1 MSENIKLFVKTLVG
15 APVKL
20 IMKETDSVYN
30 LKEKILSLTGI
41 PLKEQIVIF
50 SDILRTDS
58 KLLKSFL
65 TRNGNTCLVLTE
77 KESPKCIIFKEINIK
92 IEYEEINS
100 ILKIIINNW
109 TTVYGLKEMINQ
121 GEKIPLEYQNI
132 LYNDNILEDEK
143 TLYYYGIKE
152 DSILNLKKVKNIKK
166 IKIYIKN
173 EDQTNYNAYL
183 VSPYEKI
190 NCLKDK
196 ILKSENIKIF
206 DWLNIYYL
214 DKSMKTG
221 EISESTLLDQDNLYD
236 KFINEEDQLI
246 YEVFNLGENS
256 NDIRIKINN
265 NNRSVNSIYV
275 KKSDRII
282 SIKEK
287 YLGIP
292 ESFRCVFKGNLLE
305 NNKRIQ
311 DYNILNDDT
320 INIIPHFLGY

>member
-1 MSENIKLFVKTLVG
+1 MNEKIKLFVQPPVG
-15 APVKL
+15 APIKL
-20 IMKETDSVYN
+20 VIKETDSIYN

-41 PLKEQIVIF
+41 PLKDQIIIF
-50 SDILRTDS
+50 AYIVRTDS
-58 KLLKSFL
+58 ELLKSFL
-65 TRNGNTCLVLTE
+65 IRKIITCHVLTE
-77 KESPKCIIFKEINIK
+77 KNSPKCIIFKEINIK
-92 IEYEEINS
+92 IEYEEINTV
-100 ILKIIINNW
+100 LKIIITNW
-109 TTVYGLKEMINQ
+109 TSVYELKEMINQ
-121 GEKIPLEYQNI
+121 REKIPLEYQNI
-132 LYNDNILEDEK
+132 IYNGNILEDDK

-152 DSILNLKKVKNIKK
+152 DSMLYLKKAKNFKR

-206 DWLNIYYL
+206 DCLNIYYL

-221 EISESTLLDQDNLYD
+221 EISESILLDEDNLYN
-236 KFINEEDQLI
+236 KFINEDDNII

-265 NNRSVNSIYV
+265 IRKVRTIYA
-275 KKSDRII
+275 KKSDTIS
-282 SIKEK
+282 SIKSK
-287 YLGIP
+287 FLGDF
-292 ESFRCVFKGNLLE
+292 ESFRFVFKGNLLE

-320 INIIPHFLGY
+320 IDIIPRLIG